1 MTMETQ
7 ITKQNQEA
15 APPTNAQ
22 IADTLDE
29 IAELLE
35 VQNANPFRVR
45 AYRTGAETIRT
56 LKTPVNRLYEQQGL
70 DGLETLDGIGRSLAR
85 AIERLLDGDQLPL
98 LQRLRGDVQPAQV
111 FTTISG
117 IGPALAERI
126 YSQLNIESLADL
138 HAAAYDGRLAQVPGF
153 GPKRIRA
160 VRESLDGRLRRPP
173 VTRHRPRR
181 PASNNEPPVAD
192 LLDIDRE
199 YRAKAT
205 ANRLPTIAPRRFN
218 PTGES
223 WLPVLHTSRGNQQY
237 TALYSNTARA
247 HELGTTHDWVVI
259 YRDDQDGDGQWTVI
273 TSRFGALQGK
283 RLVRG
288 REDECRVYYTSRAG
302 NRDEL
307 PPDGEPAARSEREPS
322 PLA

>member
-1 MTMETQ
+1 MDIQTAKSVEEVT
-7 ITKQNQEA
+7 
-15 APPTNAQ
+15 PPTNAQ
-22 IADTLDE
+22 IAATLDE

-56 LKTPVNRLYEQQGL
+56 LKTPVSRLYEKEGL
-70 DGLETLDGIGRSLAR
+70 DGLEALDGIGQSLAR

-98 LQRLRGDVQPAQV
+98 LQRLRGDVQPARV
-111 FTTISG
+111 FRTISG
-117 IGPALAERI
+117 IGPELAERI
-126 YSQLNIESLADL
+126 HSQLNIESLADL

-160 VRESLDGRLRRPP
+160 VRESLDGRLRRMP
-173 VTRHRPRR
+173 VTGHRTNR
-181 PASNNEPPVAD
+181 PSRSDEPTIAD

-273 TSRFGALQGK
+273 TARFGALQGK
-283 RLVRG
+283 RFVRG
-288 REDECRVYYTSRAG
+288 REEESRAYHAKLDALT
-302 NRDEL
+302 RDAK
-307 PPDGEPAARSEREPS
+307 PEPS
-322 PLA
+322 HAAKVRA